1 MLKRLKNNFSNLLL
15 LLSLSLVVFNIFAGF
30 ISAQETLGSER
41 MVVRVGIY
49 ENAPKIY
56 RDDQG
61 MARGFWA
68 EVLDYIAIRQNWEI
82 QYIPGT
88 FREGLDRVES
98 GELDIMVDVGY
109 SVERSKLYDFSSET
123 AFINWAGVYSS
134 IGLEINSISQ
144 LAGKKIAVLDGD
156 IHHVGPLGIEN
167 LLKSFGYSAEF
178 IATGSYA
185 ENLKAVEDGRADI
198 AIVNRLFGS
207 QNEANYN
214 VRRTSIVFNPIELK
228 FVYTKGG
235 EKTEYLKNVI
245 DQEIRILKEDTD
257 SIYYKS
263 IIEDLEGIVKT
274 VEVTPPWLW
283 PLIVGSL
290 LTALFSALLYLL
302 SKRYQRL
309 LEIKVKEKTE
319 ELLSSETKYKEL
331 TDLLPQ
337 TVFEMNT
344 DLKLT
349 YVNHMAE
356 KLFGYDSSNLLN
368 GFSIKNLFSET
379 LEDESTSQRIPEFSD
394 AKLSNFEFIA
404 KREDG
409 SLFAAHLYFS
419 RIIRDNKLVGFRGV
433 IFDISEQKK
442 TQKELNEKIEELE
455 VAMRLMIEKGF

>member
-1 MLKRLKNNFSNLLL
+1 MLKRLENNILKLLL
-15 LLSLSLVVFNIFAGF
+15 LLSFSFCVFHLFSNFTQ
-30 ISAQETLGSER
+30 AQETLGSER
-41 MVVRVGIY
+41 LVVRVGIY
-49 ENAPKIY
+49 ENFPKIY
-56 RDDQG
+56 RDDLG
-61 MARGFWA
+61 VAKGFWA

-88 FREGLDRVES
+88 FKEGLDRVES
-98 GELDIMVDVGY
+98 GEIDIMVDVGY

-134 IGLEINSISQ
+134 VNVEVNSIAE
-144 LAGKKIAVLDGD
+144 LEGKRIAVLDSD
-156 IHHVGPLGIEN
+156 IHYVGPLGIQN

-178 IATGSYA
+178 ITTGSYA
-185 ENLKAVEDGRADI
+185 ENLEAVEEGRADI

-235 EKTEYLKNVI
+235 EKTGQLKRVI
-245 DQEIRILKEDTD
+245 DQELRLLKEDTN

-274 VEVTPPWLW
+274 VEVTPQWLL
-283 PLIVGSL
+283 PLIVGSV
-290 LTALFSALLYLL
+290 LTALFSASLYLL

-349 YVNHMAE
+349 YVNNMAE
-356 KLFGYDSSNLLN
+356 KLLGYDHNKLLG
-368 GFSIKNLFSET
+368 GFSIKNIFSET
-379 LEDESTSQRIPEFSD
+379 LEDESTDQIIPEFSD
-394 AKLSNFEFIA
+394 EQLSNFEFVA
-404 KREDG
+404 KRGDG
-409 SLFAAHLYFS
+409 SLFPAYMYFS

-442 TQKELNEKIEELE
+442 TQKDLNEKIEELE